1 MSPLSSRRSFY
12 TVADDHIIVGIIRGV
27 RGLKGELRVEPTTE
41 FLVRFESGNTLFI
54 KGVSHEVIRSQ
65 QGGKGIVLLLDGI
78 RNRDDAEGVLGEQL
92 TVPNSDVIDPP
103 EGLYFHYQIL
113 GLDVYREDLTYLGV
127 MSEIIQTGANDV
139 YVVSLSEEPDVLLPV
154 IPNVIINIELDNNKM
169 IVRVPL
175 GLDRKTV

>member
-1 MSPLSSRRSFY
+1 MKPKNILISVVIPYFKKRKYINSCIKSILKQNHKKIE
-12 TVADDHIIVGIIRGV
+12 VIIVY
-27 RGLKGELRVEPTTE
+27 
-41 FLVRFESGNTLFI
+41 
-54 KGVSHEVIRSQ
+54 
-65 QGGKGIVLLLDGI
+65 
-78 RNRDDAEGVLGEQL
+78 DDE
-92 TVPNSDVIDPP
+92 N
-103 EGLYFHYQIL
+103 
-113 GLDVYREDLTYLGV
+113 REDLTYLGV

>member
-1 MSPLSSRRSFY
+1 MSSRRSFY
-12 TVADDHIIVGIIRGV
+12 TVSDDHIIVGIIRGV

-92 TVPNSDVIDPP
+92 TVPNSDGAPGIA
-103 EGLYFHYQIL
+103 ESIL
-113 GLDVYREDLTYLGV
+113 G
-127 MSEIIQTGANDV
+127 
-139 YVVSLSEEPDVLLPV
+139 VVDISQPLLSWSRSIGKTHQRMP
-154 IPNVIINIELDNNKM
+154 
-169 IVRVPL
+169 
-175 GLDRKTV
+175 GL